1 VFLQRLYIFFVM
13 EIETRRVHILGV
25 TAHPAG
31 AWTAQQARNLLMDLG
46 ERADRFKFLI
56 RDRDGKFSQVFDDV
70 LIGGGIRIIKTPP
83 RSPRANCY
91 AERFVGTLRRE
102 CLDHVLIYGSR
113 HHNDHRPHRSRGQQ
127 PPLHEPG

>member
-13 EIETRRVHILGV
+13 EVETRRMHILGL

-31 AWTAQQARNLLMDLG
+31 AWTAQQARNLLMDPG

-70 LIGGGIRIIKTPP
+70 LTGGGIRIIK
-83 RSPRANCY
+83 
-91 AERFVGTLRRE
+91 V
-102 CLDHVLIYGSR
+102 
-113 HHNDHRPHRSRGQQ
+113 
-127 PPLHEPG
+127 